1 MAAATTANNY
11 ELEPLNHSEHHKF
24 NNNSRESKICDGKS
38 KYLIIIGILTI
49 LIIIAITLG
58 TTVSLPKGATTTI
71 EESQNIRGKGPNL
84 GIHAW
89 GIWGLVPQQKQKPNS
104 KIQRKNKNNFG
115 ICDNY
120 GYLCYMYILEFLA
133 KHL

>member
-1 MAAATTANNY
+1 MSAASTANNY
-11 ELEPLNHSEHHKF
+11 ELEPLNLSEHHKF

-58 TTVSLPKGATTTI
+58 TTVSLSKGATTTI

-89 GIWGLVPQQKQKPNS
+89 GMGVGPSAKAETKQ
-104 KIQRKNKNNFG
+104 
-115 ICDNY
+115 
-120 GYLCYMYILEFLA
+120 
-133 KHL
+133 

>member
-1 MAAATTANNY
+1 MSAASTANNY

-58 TTVSLPKGATTTI
+58 TTVSLSKSATTI
-71 EESQNIRGKGPNL
+71 NEESQNIRFWTSPPPLNHITGESVKECW
-84 GIHAW
+84 A
-89 GIWGLVPQQKQKPNS
+89 
-104 KIQRKNKNNFG
+104 F
-115 ICDNY
+115 
-120 GYLCYMYILEFLA
+120 
-133 KHL
+133 